1 MDTGLDQIVRAAL
14 TARRGQW
21 KAIAERCGVSHSW
34 LSKFVNG
41 HIANPGYATLQRLRA
56 ELVGPDGA
64 SASTQAEEARC
75 AG

>member
-64 SASTQAEEARC
+64 PAAALPEEVRDA
-75 AG
+75 A